1 LLGYL
6 RDIQI
11 AQFKGAIAL
20 HKHVG
25 GLQVSVQ
32 NLLFVQRLESTRQLE
47 QRSPDFELLE
57 IGLVLFVLYDSVVQ
71 VASVRKIHHDAQ
83 TTRQV
88 VEKSFFVS
96 DNVGVLNRGE
106 DADFVERVGLFFF
119 GQLLYFDLRKL
130 V

>member
-1 LLGYL
+1 
-6 RDIQI
+6 
-11 AQFKGAIAL
+11 
-20 HKHVG
+20 
-25 GLQVSVQ
+25 VQ

-57 IGLVLFVLYDSVVQ
+57 VGLVLFVFHDTVVQ
-71 VASVRKIHHDAQ
+71 VASVREIHNDAQ

-88 VEKSFFVS
+88 VEKSFFVP
-96 DNVGVLNRGE
+96 DNVGVLNGGE